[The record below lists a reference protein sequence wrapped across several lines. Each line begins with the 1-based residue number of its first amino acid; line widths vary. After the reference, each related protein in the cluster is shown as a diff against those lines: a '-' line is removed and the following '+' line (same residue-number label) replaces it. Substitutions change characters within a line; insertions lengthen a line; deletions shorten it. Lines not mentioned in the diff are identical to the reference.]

1 MILNMRI
8 APSALPEMLI
18 RRYHDKVY
26 YSSLTLKIWR
36 KNPMTRKQLKELFE
50 TTKKQVEE
58 AIPFLCLTAFQL
70 KIKPLVDRYNWKMDW
85 GMGSVY
91 FENRA
96 GDILY
101 DDELK
106 SVQMA
111 SNELEEM
118 VGKVIPRTT
127 CGILWDVMSEIPDR
141 YHQYNKIMGFK

>member
-1 MILNMRI
+1 
-8 APSALPEMLI
+8 
-18 RRYHDKVY
+18 
-26 YSSLTLKIWR
+26 
-36 KNPMTRKQLKELFE
+36 MTRKQLKELFE
-50 TTKKQVEE
+50 TTKEQVQE

-70 KIKPLVDRYNWKMDW
+70 KIKPLVDRYNWTMDW
-85 GMGSVY
+85 GMGSVS

-101 DDELK
+101 DDDLK

-118 VGKVIPRTT
+118 VGRVIPRTT
-127 CGILWDVMSEIPDR
+127 CGILWDVMCEIPGR